1 MGGII
6 SNLYNNDADFLHN
19 VDKLA
24 SKYIL
29 NMNHHHLNKMLSL
42 DYCNTLLTSIQRL
55 IETFTP
61 REINVLYERVVPT
74 PPSQSQSVQNDFI
87 EQCHNISTF
96 YVFIAHLYAIII
108 LTINPKYRY
117 NPTSHYNHLQ
127 PVIPSLNQL
136 YMDDDYDIMT
146 EKFQG
151 MSPSRQVQF
160 NDDLHKFY
168 LIFTGNTVV
177 PPTIQRFDDILLKD
191 YSKTYSNEIISKSPD
206 LFEMYAKYIQK
217 MLTYSNDKQAELFR
231 IIRQLFFT
239 PVLIH
244 PKLTLRQVV
253 GLVSQTRN
261 IIIQLY
267 VDCETDVNEIATIYD
282 ALIKKGELDNIIH
295 QYKCIQQ
302 IMNNIDM

>member
-1 MGGII
+1 MGGIL

-29 NMNHHHLNKMLSL
+29 NMNHLHLNKMLSL

-55 IETFTP
+55 VETFTP
-61 REINVLYERVVPT
+61 HEITILYERVVPT
-74 PPSQSQSVQNDFI
+74 PPSQNVKKDFI
-87 EQCHNISTF
+87 EQCHDISTF
-96 YVFIAHLYAIII
+96 YVFIAHLYASII

-127 PVIPSLNQL
+127 PVVPSLNHL
-136 YMDDDYDIMT
+136 YMDDDYDMMT

-151 MSPSRQVQF
+151 MSPLREVQF

-168 LIFTGNTVV
+168 VIFTGNTVV

-191 YSKTYSNEIISKSPD
+191 YSKTYSDEIISKSPD
-206 LFEMYAKYIQK
+206 LFEMYANYIQK
-217 MLTYSNDKQAELFR
+217 MLTYSNDKQGELFR
-231 IIRQLFFT
+231 IIQQLFHT

-244 PKLTLRQVV
+244 PKLTLQQLV
-253 GLVSQTRN
+253 GIVSHTRN
-261 IIIQLY
+261 TIIQLY
-267 VDCETDVNEIATIYD
+267 VDCETDVNEITAIYD